1 VIIIVWIWALLGL
14 LGLAWVLGVSHDG
27 ARQEAAMRAARKEE
41 R

>member
-1 VIIIVWIWALLGL
+1 MIIIVVVLGL

-27 ARQEAAMRAARKEE
+27 ARQEAAMRAARKED